1 MSRSCE
7 SLKINSCNELKDS
20 AYCLCDSDLCNHK
33 PINRPTPPPSVGD
46 DEDYV
51 ETEGSGHGPDSI
63 DRSLDERFSSEPG
76 TVTHS
81 TSSEPSLEAV
91 EDPFNNRDFTLDTEN
106 TVSDSTSLFNYNI
119 YYLVMLDVSLLLTFR
134 VIGK

>member
-1 MSRSCE
+1 M
-7 SLKINSCNELKDS
+7 
-20 AYCLCDSDLCNHK
+20 
-33 PINRPTPPPSVGD
+33 
-46 DEDYV
+46 

-63 DRSLDERFSSEPG
+63 ERSLEEGFSSEPG

-106 TVSDSTSLFNYNI
+106 TVSDSTSLFNFNI